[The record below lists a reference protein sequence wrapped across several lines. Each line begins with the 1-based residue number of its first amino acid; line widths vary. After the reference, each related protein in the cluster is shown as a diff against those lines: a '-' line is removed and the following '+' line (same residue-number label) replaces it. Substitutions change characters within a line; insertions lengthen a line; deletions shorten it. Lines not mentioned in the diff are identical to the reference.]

1 MTDSPD
7 LLSQAEPH
15 QTAAEAERVPEVLQV
30 EPVVESLPAIH
41 EGAPQS
47 LPARHQPAPLEG
59 PGAVLAAIVELAKD
73 PAVDVSK
80 LDALLKMQERM
91 TDREAE
97 VLFNK
102 ALMRLPPIHVTKRGT
117 VTLESKD
124 GKNKGQSYKFAK
136 WDDMAP
142 ILEPLLFQEGFRLM
156 FNTQQRTGDGGGLII
171 TGTLLHEAGH
181 SKSASMPLPL
191 DTGFGRNNLQS
202 GGSTLSYGKR
212 YTTEMLLNI
221 VRDDEDDDG
230 KSGGKPQTLSD
241 EQVDELLNKLREAN
255 RKDPRVTVKW
265 FLENHTDAPEIEQV
279 PAVSFVRL
287 MNRIDA
293 IARRAKQEG

>member
-1 MTDSPD
+1 MTSSPD

-15 QTAAEAERVPEVLQV
+15 QDVAERVPEVLQA
-30 EPVVESLPAIH
+30 EPVVESLPAVH
-41 EGAPQS
+41 EGVPQS

-136 WDDMAP
+136 WEDMAP
-142 ILEPLLFQEGFRLM
+142 IIEPLLFQEGFRLM
-156 FNTQQRTGDGGGLII
+156 FNSQQRAGDGGGLVI

-191 DTGFGRNNLQS
+191 DTGFGRNNLQA

-212 YTTEMLLNI
+212 YVTEMLLNI
-221 VRDDEDDDG
+221 VRDNEDDDG
-230 KSGGKPQTLSD
+230 KSGGKPQSLSN
-241 EQVDELLNKLREAN
+241 EQIEQLLAKL
-255 RKDPRVTVKW
+255 KDAKINPGA
-265 FLENHTDAPEIEQV
+265 FLGAHTDVQEIEQV
-279 PAVSFVRL
+279 RAESFVRL

-293 IARRAKQEG
+293 IARRANQGGQA